1 MNPMN
6 HVTLIGRLSKDVDV
20 RAAGETKVARTTVA
34 VQRNYK
40 GSDGN
45 YGADFIS
52 VVAFGKT
59 ADFLENNFTKG
70 KPIIVTGAI
79 QTGSYTNKDGQ
90 KVYTTDIAADNVS
103 FVPGS
108 KSDSDSS
115 EAPKKEAPKKSKPDA
130 DDDFMNIAPEET
142 PELPW

>member
-1 MNPMN
+1 MN

-103 FVPGS
+103 FPEVR
-108 KSDSDSS
+108 
-115 EAPKKEAPKKSKPDA
+115 AIAIQVNHLRKKHLRNLKDMIPTKTS
-130 DDDFMNIAPEET
+130 
-142 PELPW
+142 